1 MGKNKLALIFLIS
14 AILLVPNFISVTSAS
29 TDSSN
34 NNWTMFRNNLNHTGY
49 TSTNSS
55 ANSAKL
61 LWTYTTNGSVVS
73 SPAVVNGSLFVG
85 SKDGYFYC
93 LNSSNGKLLWK
104 FGPASDEVNGSPAVD
119 NGRVYVSAYDGFL
132 YCYDIATG
140 QPIWI
145 KWVGG
150 YTFSSPAVADGKV
163 YVGSGKKDLICFNA
177 TDGSLIWLFQTRDTV
192 QSSPAVSN
200 GVVYCATGAFAVYAI
215 NASTGK
221 EIWNRHT
228 TSRDSSPSICNDSVY
243 IGSYEGDVYD
253 LNASTGD
260 VIWKYQTQ
268 DEVISSPAVAYG
280 AVYVGSKDNSVYCLN
295 ASTGHKIWQTPTGYW
310 TDSSP
315 ALSDGKVYVGS
326 EDYNIYCL
334 NAFTGEI
341 EWNYQTG
348 GYVDSSPA
356 IVNNTLFVGSFD
368 HYVYAFALCNSTNE
382 DSNLI
387 VNSTIDWTTIA
398 FDGIACALG
407 ATIIIA
413 VALFVRSTWRIKRKA
428 KEANV
433 PTQNVSWFSAHTETL
448 CLLVILA
455 FSVVFFVNLG
465 KGSLWASDE
474 QTYSQMAF
482 SMVKNQDYL
491 TPWCTG
497 SLAIWTGKPP
507 LTMWLMALSYQVFG
521 INNFSTR
528 LMSALFGTLSLIVV
542 FYLGK
547 RLFNVYAGFLSA
559 LVLGTLTTFFA
570 FATHAMLDVPF
581 IFFMLTSIYFLVL
594 GENEEKADLFAV
606 LSGLFF
612 GLALM
617 TKQIDALLIPL
628 IAFVFLAS
636 TKRSIRFLFTKRFI
650 LFVGVALLIFGP
662 WLIYMNQRFG
672 GLFWETYFAYSVL
685 TRAVSPVEGH
695 VGSYLY
701 YFTYLANNETLLWV
715 ILLPFSVGVCLFNI
729 LRKRVGDT
737 LILIWITI
745 VFAVF
750 TFSQTKIY
758 YYILPAY
765 PAFALAIGSFL
776 HQLLTKFWQTL
787 PKIKNGL
794 KSA

>member
-1 MGKNKLALIFLIS
+1 MRKNKLALIVLIS
-14 AILLVPNFISVTSAS
+14 TILLALNFMSAASAS
-29 TDSSN
+29 NDSSS
-34 NNWTMFRNNLNHTGY
+34 NNWTMFRNNPNHTGY

-61 LWTYTTNGSVVS
+61 LWTYATNGSVWS

-150 YTFSSPAVADGKV
+150 YVFSSPVVADGRV

-228 TSRDSSPSICNDSVY
+228 SSRDSSPSICNGSVY

-310 TDSSP
+310 IDSSP
-315 ALSDGKVYVGS
+315 AVSGGNVYVGS

-341 EWNYQTG
+341 EWRYQTG

-356 IVNNTLFVGSFD
+356 IINNTLFVGSFD

-382 DSNLI
+382 ASNLTSNPLI
-387 VNSTIDWTTIA
+387 SWTTLA
-398 FDGIACALG
+398 FDGIACTIG
-407 ATIIIA
+407 ATI
-413 VALFVRSTWRIKRKA
+413 VLTTLHFVRSTRRTKQKA
-428 KEANV
+428 KEANI
-433 PTQNVSWFSAHTETL
+433 PTQNVSWFSAHTEAL
-448 CLLVILA
+448 CLLGILA
-455 FSVVFFVNLG
+455 FSLVFFVNLG
-465 KGSLWASDE
+465 KGALWASDE

-482 SMVKNQDYL
+482 SMIKNQDYL

-497 SLAIWTGKPP
+497 ALGIWTGKPP

-528 LMSALFGTLSLIVV
+528 LTSALFGTLSLVVV

-547 RLFNVYAGFLSA
+547 KLYNVYAGFLSA
-559 LVLGTLTTFFA
+559 IVLGTFTTFFA
-570 FATHAMLDVPF
+570 FATHAMLDVPL

-594 GENEEKADLFAV
+594 SENKEKANLYAV

-628 IAFVFLAS
+628 DRLCFSCFD
-636 TKRSIRFLFTKRFI
+636 K
-650 LFVGVALLIFGP
+650 
-662 WLIYMNQRFG
+662 
-672 GLFWETYFAYSVL
+672 EEYSVSFYKAL
-685 TRAVSPVEGH
+685 YPFCGGCTANFWPLA
-695 VGSYLY
+695 YLHEPA
-701 YFTYLANNETLLWV
+701 FWRV
-715 ILLPFSVGVCLFNI
+715 ILGDLFFL
-729 LRKRVGDT
+729 LR
-737 LILIWITI
+737 LCPC
-745 VFAVF
+745 
-750 TFSQTKIY
+750 S
-758 YYILPAY
+758 
-765 PAFALAIGSFL
+765 
-776 HQLLTKFWQTL
+776 
-787 PKIKNGL
+787 
-794 KSA
+794 